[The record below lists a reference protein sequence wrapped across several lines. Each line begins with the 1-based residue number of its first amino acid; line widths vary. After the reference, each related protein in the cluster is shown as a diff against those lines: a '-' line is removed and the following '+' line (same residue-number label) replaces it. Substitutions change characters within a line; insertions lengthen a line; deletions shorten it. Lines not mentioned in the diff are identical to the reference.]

1 MIKLIATTLIET
13 ERLIIDADVSAQMT
27 AVLLK
32 GKGERIV
39 AINDEDAFSVSPHMT
54 MLRII
59 GSQLVL
65 YDGQELHFYTVEGA
79 CTQSV
84 NVGQHVRHIEPMK
97 DQVIVTYT
105 DQGVYD
111 DPIGKEIV
119 NVVSTDGTKTSQ
131 RAFAE
136 QHMLQYDIPI
146 AKGKP
151 YACLST
157 VHHEILHFNE
167 QFEVVNVQA
176 CLFDTGNVL
185 AMNHQYP
192 YYLIVEENR
201 FICLQEDGSFEVFKQ
216 PFSYGVRSV
225 MHKGVTKFIEIFEHR
240 VIGYHLE

>member
-1 MIKLIATTLIET
+1 MMKLIATTLVET

-39 AINDEDAFSVSPHMT
+39 AINDENAFSVSPQMRV
-54 MLRII
+54 LRMI
-59 GSQLVL
+59 GSQLIL

-176 CLFDTGNVL
+176 CPFDTGNVL
-185 AMNHQYP
+185 VMSYQYP
-192 YYLIVEENR
+192 YYLLVEENR
-201 FICLQEDGSFEVFKQ
+201 FICLQEDGSFEVFEQ

-225 MHKGVTKFIEIFEHR
+225 MHKGISKFIEIFEQR

>member
-1 MIKLIATTLIET
+1 MKLMATTLVET
-13 ERLIIDADVSAQMT
+13 ECLIIDADVSAQMT

-32 GKGERIV
+32 GKGECIV

-59 GSQLVL
+59 GSQLLL
-65 YDGQELHFYTVEGA
+65 YDGQQLHVYTVEGA

-84 NVGQHVRHIEPMK
+84 NIGQHVRHIEPMK
-97 DQVIVTYT
+97 DKVLVTYT

-111 DPIGKEIV
+111 DPIGKEII
-119 NVVSTDGTKTSQ
+119 NVVALDGTKTSQ

>member
-1 MIKLIATTLIET
+1 MKLMATTLVET

-32 GKGERIV
+32 GKGECIV

-59 GSQLVL
+59 GSQLLL
-65 YDGQELHFYTVEGA
+65 YDGQQLHVYTVEGA

-84 NVGQHVRHIEPMK
+84 NVGQHVRHIEPLK
-97 DQVIVTYT
+97 DKVLVTYT

-111 DPIGKEIV
+111 DPIGKEII
-119 NVVSTDGTKTSQ
+119 NVVALDGTKTSQ

-136 QHMLQYDIPI
+136 QHMLQYDIPMT
-146 AKGKP
+146 KGKP

-157 VHHEILHFNE
+157 AHQHIISFNE
-167 QFEVVNVQA
+167 QFEVVNVQK
-176 CLFDTGNVL
+176 CPFDTGNVL
-185 AMNHQYP
+185 AMSYQYP
-192 YYLIVEENR
+192 YTIFIEENR
-201 FICLQEDGSFEVFKQ
+201 FTCLQEDGSFEMFEQ

-225 MHKGVTKFIEIFEHR
+225 MHKGVTKFIEIFEHQ